1 MVTAFVRTILLY
13 FIIMLGLRL
22 MGKRQIGELEPTELV
37 LTMLISDL
45 AAVPMQDFGIPLLN
59 GVVPIVTLLALSML
73 LSYGCMRSIR
83 LRRLVCGSPTTLIK
97 DGQLQQA
104 AMRANRFTLDELI
117 EALRSQ
123 GVTDL
128 TTVKYAI
135 LETDGQLSV
144 LLYPAEQPA
153 TPKQLGR
160 AVKDDLFLPQVLIND
175 GRVLDGG
182 LAYRGLTRG
191 WLTRELSSRG
201 YRSPLGGAAPHHRRR
216 GQDPLHRKGVGEMRH
231 WLSPLLVLALL
242 FGGAMA
248 NARYVSKSVDGWCA
262 GVEASLAAAEAE
274 DWEGAREALGAVY
287 ASWDARQTYFHI
299 MVEHAELDAA
309 EALFAVSH
317 SFAESEDGAEFRA
330 NTAELLTQLRLLDE
344 MEEISIKN
352 IL

>member
-45 AAVPMQDFGIPLLN
+45 AAVLN

-73 LSYGCMRSIR
+73 LSYGWMRSIR

-201 YRSPLGGAAPHHRRR
+201 YRSPS
-216 GQDPLHRKGVGEMRH
+216 E
-231 WLSPLLVLALL
+231 VL
-242 FGGAMA
+242 
-248 NARYVSKSVDGWCA
+248 
-262 GVEASLAAAEAE
+262 
-274 DWEGAREALGAVY
+274 
-287 ASWDARQTYFHI
+287 
-299 MVEHAELDAA
+299 
-309 EALFAVSH
+309 
-317 SFAESEDGAEFRA
+317 
-330 NTAELLTQLRLLDE
+330 LLTIDDAG
-344 MEEISIKN
+344 K
-352 IL
+352 ILCIGKEWAK

>member
-117 EALRSQ
+117 ETLRSQ

-175 GRVLDGG
+175 G
-182 LAYRGLTRG
+182 
-191 WLTRELSSRG
+191 
-201 YRSPLGGAAPHHRRR
+201 
-216 GQDPLHRKGVGEMRH
+216 GQDPLHRKGGSEMRH

-262 GVEASLAAAEAE
+262 GVEAALAAAEAE

-287 ASWDARQTYFHI
+287 TSWDARQTYFHI

>member
-97 DGQLQQA
+97 DGILQQA

-175 GRVLDGG
+175 GRVLDDG
-182 LAYRGLTRG
+182 LAYRGLTR
-191 WLTRELSSRG
+191 LSQ
-201 YRSPLGGAAPHHRRR
+201 PLGGAAPHHRRR
-216 GQDPLHRKGVGEMRH
+216 GQDSLHRKGGGEMRH

-262 GVEASLAAAEAE
+262 GVEVSLAAAEAE

>member
-97 DGQLQQA
+97 DGIL
-104 AMRANRFTLDELI
+104 
-117 EALRSQ
+117 Q

-175 GRVLDGG
+175 GRVLDDG

-201 YRSPLGGAAPHHRRR
+201 YRSPSE
-216 GQDPLHRKGVGEMRH
+216 V
-231 WLSPLLVLALL
+231 LLLTI
-242 FGGAMA
+242 
-248 NARYVSKSVDGWCA
+248 DDA
-262 GVEASLAAAEAE
+262 GRILCIGK
-274 DWEGAREALGAVY
+274 EGA
-287 ASWDARQTYFHI
+287 
-299 MVEHAELDAA
+299 
-309 EALFAVSH
+309 
-317 SFAESEDGAEFRA
+317 
-330 NTAELLTQLRLLDE
+330 
-344 MEEISIKN
+344 K
-352 IL
+352 

>member
-135 LETDGQLSV
+135 LETDGTLNVILTSTERPVTAGQLRCAEPETGYPYILISDGTV
-144 LLYPAEQPA
+144 LRENLHKCGKTEEW
-153 TPKQLGR
+153 L
-160 AVKDDLFLPQVLIND
+160 
-175 GRVLDGG
+175 
-182 LAYRGLTRG
+182 RGLTRG
-191 WLTRELSSRG
+191 WLTQELSSRG
-201 YRSPLGGAAPHHRRR
+201 YRSPSE
-216 GQDPLHRKGVGEMRH
+216 V
-231 WLSPLLVLALL
+231 LLLTI
-242 FGGAMA
+242 
-248 NARYVSKSVDGWCA
+248 DDA
-262 GVEASLAAAEAE
+262 GKILCIGK
-274 DWEGAREALGAVY
+274 EGA
-287 ASWDARQTYFHI
+287 
-299 MVEHAELDAA
+299 
-309 EALFAVSH
+309 
-317 SFAESEDGAEFRA
+317 
-330 NTAELLTQLRLLDE
+330 
-344 MEEISIKN
+344 K
-352 IL
+352 

>member
-83 LRRLVCGSPTTLIK
+83 L
-97 DGQLQQA
+97 QQS

-135 LETDGQLSV
+135 LETNGQLSV

-175 GRVLDGG
+175 GRVLDDG

-201 YRSPLGGAAPHHRRR
+201 YRSPSE
-216 GQDPLHRKGVGEMRH
+216 V
-231 WLSPLLVLALL
+231 LL
-242 FGGAMA
+242 F
-248 NARYVSKSVDGWCA
+248 SIDDA
-262 GVEASLAAAEAE
+262 GRILCIGK
-274 DWEGAREALGAVY
+274 EGA
-287 ASWDARQTYFHI
+287 
-299 MVEHAELDAA
+299 
-309 EALFAVSH
+309 
-317 SFAESEDGAEFRA
+317 
-330 NTAELLTQLRLLDE
+330 
-344 MEEISIKN
+344 K
-352 IL
+352 

>member
-97 DGQLQQA
+97 DGILQ
-104 AMRANRFTLDELI
+104 
-117 EALRSQ
+117 
-123 GVTDL
+123 
-128 TTVKYAI
+128 YAI

-201 YRSPLGGAAPHHRRR
+201 YRSPS
-216 GQDPLHRKGVGEMRH
+216 E
-231 WLSPLLVLALL
+231 VL
-242 FGGAMA
+242 
-248 NARYVSKSVDGWCA
+248 
-262 GVEASLAAAEAE
+262 
-274 DWEGAREALGAVY
+274 
-287 ASWDARQTYFHI
+287 
-299 MVEHAELDAA
+299 
-309 EALFAVSH
+309 
-317 SFAESEDGAEFRA
+317 
-330 NTAELLTQLRLLDE
+330 LLTIDDAG
-344 MEEISIKN
+344 K
-352 IL
+352 ILCIGKEWAK

>member
-1 MVTAFVRTILLY
+1 MKLLICRTI
-13 FIIMLGLRL
+13 IIYLCVLFAMRL

-97 DGQLQQA
+97 DGILQQA

-128 TTVKYAI
+128 TAVKYAI

-201 YRSPLGGAAPHHRRR
+201 YRSPSE
-216 GQDPLHRKGVGEMRH
+216 V
-231 WLSPLLVLALL
+231 LLLTI
-242 FGGAMA
+242 
-248 NARYVSKSVDGWCA
+248 DDA
-262 GVEASLAAAEAE
+262 GKILCIGK
-274 DWEGAREALGAVY
+274 EGA
-287 ASWDARQTYFHI
+287 
-299 MVEHAELDAA
+299 
-309 EALFAVSH
+309 
-317 SFAESEDGAEFRA
+317 
-330 NTAELLTQLRLLDE
+330 
-344 MEEISIKN
+344 K
-352 IL
+352 

>member
-97 DGQLQQA
+97 DGILQQA

-175 GRVLDGG
+175 GRVLDDG

-191 WLTRELSSRG
+191 WLTRELFSRG
-201 YRSPLGGAAPHHRRR
+201 YRSPSEVL
-216 GQDPLHRKGVGEMRH
+216 
-231 WLSPLLVLALL
+231 LALL

-262 GVEASLAAAEAE
+262 GVEAALAAAEAE